1 VCAIP
6 RETRSSQRLVRLR
19 SDPEGWLV
27 DAEYSLD
34 AYCVANETLLV
45 RHKRVLSARRRLFG
59 QSLGRHARWY
69 DEVVGDGIG
78 PLRASVG
85 SGSISGV
92 QFTGVWNRRHVGCL
106 VMLRG
111 S

>member
-78 PLRASVG
+78 PLRASVRSVWEYLG
-85 SGSISGV
+85 RSIHWRLEPSS
-92 QFTGVWNRRHVGCL
+92 
-106 VMLRG
+106 RG
-111 S
+111 LFGDAAW